1 MQSDGKILFNGF
13 LLMGL
18 IICSIFVYVFYN
30 NESSTQLVKKQS
42 DTISVE
48 DHEQWKEAQARF
60 IQKATER
67 LEKSGYPVGFIL
79 YFHSDDLKEIEAIV
93 KTEIKEKDQAKQKI
107 TQTIMDVAKENQLG
121 EVDAKVK
128 FLDEK

>member
-1 MQSDGKILFNGF
+1 
-13 LLMGL
+13 MGL

-93 KTEIKEKDQAKQKI
+93 KTEIKEKDEAKQKI

-121 EVDAKVK
+121 EFDAKVK